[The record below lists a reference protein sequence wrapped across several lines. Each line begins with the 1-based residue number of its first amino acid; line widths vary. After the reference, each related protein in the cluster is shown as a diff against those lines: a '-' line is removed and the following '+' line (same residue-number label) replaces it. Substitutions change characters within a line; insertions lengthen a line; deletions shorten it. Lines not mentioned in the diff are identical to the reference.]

1 MAGKR
6 PLRLLACSYKRQS
19 AAERP
24 NVYSSGRWK
33 RLFSSGG
40 AQCDS
45 QQRRVFRSS
54 RASKFFGALGSIDIW
69 SLRDQDD
76 TNRKLDRLVASQSQ
90 VPKASSAKTTLSARP
105 QTGRM

>member
-1 MAGKR
+1 MVAS
-6 PLRLLACSYKRQS
+6 LRRLQKLPPHLTKES

-24 NVYSSGRWK
+24 NVYSSGRRK
-33 RLFSSGG
+33 QLFSSGG

-54 RASKFFGALGSIDIW
+54 GASKFFGALGSIDIW

-76 TNRKLDRLVASQSQ
+76 TNRKLDRLIASQSR
-90 VPKASSAKTTLSARP
+90 VPKSLRQKPYFWRRDF
-105 QTGRM
+105 G